1 VPAAATAA
9 ASVAMT
15 TGLLMITSLGR
26 CHDNR
31 RIFSEFAAVF
41 LVLASAARSSAD
53 ESSTESTTKTA
64 IAFRYVLQFHGST
77 VHCVSTKFTL
87 FIFL

>member
-31 RIFSEFAAVF
+31 LMFSDFTAAF
-41 LVLASAARSSAD
+41 LVLASASSSSA
-53 ESSTESTTKTA
+53 ETSSTESTT
-64 IAFRYVLQFHGST
+64 
-77 VHCVSTKFTL
+77 
-87 FIFL
+87 